1 MRKKLGGIENGK
13 ERNLL
18 VELRSRRIGIEG
30 NEERH
35 CFKRLVEN
43 ENISG
48 IETDS
53 KN

>member
-1 MRKKLGGIENGK
+1 MRKLGGIENGK

-18 VELRSRRIGIEG
+18 VELRSRRVGTER

-35 CFKRLVEN
+35 CFKGLVEN
-43 ENISG
+43 ENICG
-48 IETDS
+48 IGTDS